1 MSVAERYAQ
10 RFVSTLNFAPV
21 VIRLRSDPVDRQVR
35 AQAVVLFQ
43 RAQTYRHLDCPAADS
58 TTDKGYQNSGN
69 SAREP
74 PHEGHTAETAAA
86 RPTGRDRAA
95 QPLPTTGQ
103 AVAL

>member
-35 AQAVVLFQ
+35 AQALVLFQ

-74 PHEGHTAETAAA
+74 PHERHTAEHPSQRSDSAPA
-86 RPTGRDRAA
+86 RGVLANPRGS
-95 QPLPTTGQ
+95 
-103 AVAL
+103 